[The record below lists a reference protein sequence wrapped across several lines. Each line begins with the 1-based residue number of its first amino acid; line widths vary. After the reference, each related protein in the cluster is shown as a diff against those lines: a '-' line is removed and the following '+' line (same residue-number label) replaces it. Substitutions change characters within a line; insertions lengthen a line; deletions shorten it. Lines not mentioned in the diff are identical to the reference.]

1 MQLDLDDGQL
11 NKIVSAAILEYL
23 TPEARE
29 KMIGKAIEEHLLA
42 QEVADHRGQGRTRIQ
57 AAFDQAV
64 LAAAQEMVRAKLQE
78 PGSAERELLEQL
90 VLGSLRKALDFDEHD
105 GSILGDAIAELVGG
119 AFTKA
124 AGELLVD

>member
-1 MQLDLDDGQL
+1 MELDLDDGQL
-11 NKIVSAAILEYL
+11 NKILSTAILEHL

-29 KMIGKAIEEHLLA
+29 KMIAKAIEEHLLA

-57 AAFDQAV
+57 AAFDRAV
-64 LAAAQEMVRAKLQE
+64 LAAAEEMVREKLQT
-78 PGSAERELLEQL
+78 PGSVDRLMLERL
-90 VLGSLRKALDFDEHD
+90 VIVSLRKALDVDEHD
-105 GSILGDAIAELVGG
+105 GSILGDAIAELVAG